1 MSESFVPRVAVVG
14 LWHLGSVTS
23 ACLASLGIATL
34 GFDPQT
40 PVIEGLSRGE
50 PPLHEPGLA
59 DLVKAGLAA
68 GRLRFSSDPAALT
81 AAPFVWVAWDTPVDD
96 QDRADV
102 DAVLQGVEALF
113 PVLHPE
119 ALVIVSSQ
127 VPVGSV
133 ARLEEAYRRA
143 VPEGRVSFASSPE
156 NLRLG
161 KAIEVFTRP
170 DRVVFGV
177 RTSQDADRIR
187 ELLAP
192 LAAPLEFMRVESA
205 ELSKHAI
212 NAFLATSVVFINE
225 LARLAERS
233 GGDAREVERALKTD
247 VRIGSRAYVKPGGAY
262 AGGTLARDIGYL
274 IAQGEAVGVDTP
286 LFAGVRASNDTHRG
300 WALAALRMLLPSLR
314 GARIAILGLTYKP
327 GTDTLR
333 RSSAVELCEGLVAED
348 AQVTAFDPLVR
359 AGADGL
365 PAGVRLAGDAS
376 AALLDADAVVVA
388 TEWPEFRQ
396 LTADA
401 FAAARTSTPVLDASG
416 FLATALQ
423 GDRRLQYVTVGTAE

>member
-34 GFDPQT
+34 GFDPQASVT
-40 PVIEGLSRGE
+40 EGLSRGE

-68 GRLRFSSDPAALT
+68 GRLRFSSDPAAL
-81 AAPFVWVAWDTPVDD
+81 ASAPFVWVAWDTPVDD

-102 DAVLQGVEALF
+102 GAVLQGVEALF

-133 ARLEEAYRRA
+133 ARLEKAYRRTL
-143 VPEGRVSFASSPE
+143 PEGGATFASSPE

-177 RTSQDADRIR
+177 RTSGDADRIR

-274 IAQGEAVGVDTP
+274 IAQGQAVGVETP
-286 LFAGVRASNDTHRG
+286 LFDGVRASNDAHRG
-300 WALAALRMLLPSLR
+300 WALAALRLLLPSLR
-314 GARIAILGLTYKP
+314 GARISILGLTYKP

-365 PAGVRLAGDAS
+365 PAGVRLVGDAS

-396 LTADA
+396 ITADT
-401 FAAARTSTPVLDASG
+401 FAATRTSTPVLDASG